1 MVSCSIPYL
10 EKLVAELEVAELKV
24 AELKVAELGFV

>member
-10 EKLVAELEVAELKV
+10 EILVAELEVAEL
-24 AELKVAELGFV
+24 EVAELGFV